1 MPNSPQL
8 SGDTTYCLN
17 YFPDTLV
24 AIGNLNA
31 QFYWYDESTLLN
43 SIETGMFF
51 YPDNIFGETT
61 YYVVQEENGCIS
73 PPSAVVITFEN
84 CDIVIPSAFTPDND
98 LVNDTWILAGIDAI
112 FPKNIVT
119 IYNRFGNLLYQSN
132 SGQYEINP
140 WNGTYNNEPMP
151 VGSYYFI
158 IEFND
163 GVKNGISGTV
173 TIIK

>member
-1 MPNSPQL
+1 M
-8 SGDTTYCLN
+8 
-17 YFPDTLV
+17 
-24 AIGNLNA
+24 NA
-31 QFYWYDESTLLN
+31 QFYWYDEPNLLN

-73 PPSAVVITFEN
+73 APSAVVITFEN

-119 IYNRFGNLLYQSN
+119 IYNRFGNLLFQSN
-132 SGQYEINP
+132 SGQYENNP